1 MSVEQLFAQIYPGLL
16 RYCVRMAG
24 DPDMGEDLA
33 QEAFVRLLDRRVEGR
48 LPQLRA
54 WLYKVATH
62 LMRERARVGA
72 NRRRLLEENPVLP
85 GGEPTPDEELHR
97 LERIRRVRRALD
109 ELGERDRT
117 LLLLREEGFSYEE
130 LAGVLE
136 VKPASVGT
144 LLARA
149 RRRLAAALEHG
160 DDG

>member
-1 MSVEQLFAQIYPGLL
+1 VSVEQLFAQVYPGLQ

-24 DPDMGEDLA
+24 DRDMGEDLA

-48 LPQLRA
+48 PPQLRA

-72 NRRRLLEENPVLP
+72 NRRRLLEENPVPP
-85 GGEPTPDEELHR
+85 GRGDTPEEELDR
-97 LERIRRVRRALD
+97 QERIRRVRAALAG
-109 ELGERDRT
+109 LAERDRT

-136 VKPASVGT
+136 VKAASIGT

-149 RRRLAAALEHG
+149 RRRLAAALEQG
-160 DDG
+160 DDE

>member
-1 MSVEQLFAQIYPGLL
+1 MSFEQLFAQVYPGLQ

-24 DPDMGEDLA
+24 DPDLGEDLA
-33 QEAFVRLLDRRVEGR
+33 QEAFVRLLDRRVRGTP
-48 LPQLRA
+48 PQLRA
-54 WLYKVATH
+54 WLFKVATH

-85 GGEPTPDEELHR
+85 GEAPTPDEELSR
-97 LERIRRVRRALD
+97 QEKVLRVRRGLGTLD
-109 ELGERDRT
+109 ERDRT
-117 LLLLREEGFSYEE
+117 MLLLREEGFSYEE

-136 VKPASVGT
+136 VKAASVGT

-149 RRRLAAALEHG
+149 RRRLARALEDG